1 MVYRIKNIVENW
13 GEKKAQL
20 TLERNGKIESFETSI
35 EGINTLGEMLN
46 YDEATADA
54 PLPFWLIGKEI
65 ELDIVGITEQ
75 GIILN

>member
-1 MVYRIKNIVENW
+1 MVYTIKNIVENW

>member
-1 MVYRIKNIVENW
+1 MVYTIKNIVENW

-35 EGINTLGEMLN
+35 DGINTLGEMLN